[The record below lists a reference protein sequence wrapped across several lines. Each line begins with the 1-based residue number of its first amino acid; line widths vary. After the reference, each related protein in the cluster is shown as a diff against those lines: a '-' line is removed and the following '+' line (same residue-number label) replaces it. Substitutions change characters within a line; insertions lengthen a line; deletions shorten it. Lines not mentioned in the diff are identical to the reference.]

1 MIAHPSRAW
10 ITAGAA
16 ATLGLLL
23 YAALGQSVIN
33 TGGSGALVPGLTFD
47 NAVASEPAL
56 VVTSVGSGS
65 IAAAAGVSVGDQV
78 LAVDS
83 LPMTS
88 LDQVRQHLHN
98 TPENMVLLRV
108 LHDGAV
114 RSVLIRRDGDRR
126 YGAQNSAG

>member
-16 ATLGLLL
+16 GALSVLL
-23 YAALGQSVIN
+23 YAALSQSAIS

-56 VVTSVGSGS
+56 VVTSVGSDS
-65 IAAAAGVSVGDQV
+65 IAAAAGISVGDQV
-78 LAVDS
+78 LAVDA
-83 LPMTS
+83 LPVTS

-108 LHDGAV
+108 LHQGAV
-114 RSVLIRRDGDRR
+114 RSVLIRRDGDRG
-126 YGAQNSAG
+126 YGAQDSAG

>member
-1 MIAHPSRAW
+1 MIANPARTW
-10 ITAGAA
+10 VTVGAA
-16 ATLGLLL
+16 TAVTLLL
-23 YAALGQSVIN
+23 YAALGQSVIS
-33 TGGSGALVPGLTFD
+33 TGGSGALIPGLTFD

-56 VVTSVGSGS
+56 VVTSVGSDS

-88 LDQVRQHLHN
+88 LDQVRKHLHN

-108 LHDGAV
+108 LHGGAV
-114 RSVLIRRDGDRR
+114 RSVLIRRDGDRGH
-126 YGAQNSAG
+126 GAQDSAG